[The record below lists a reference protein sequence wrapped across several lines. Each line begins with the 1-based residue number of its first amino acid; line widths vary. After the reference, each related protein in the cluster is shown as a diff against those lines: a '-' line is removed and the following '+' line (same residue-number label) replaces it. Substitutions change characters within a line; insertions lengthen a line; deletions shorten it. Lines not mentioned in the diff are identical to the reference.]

1 MMLAMNGISAAILIV
16 ALIATGEATDFFAF
30 VTRHPEVLQHLALF
44 AVAGGLGQCC
54 IFYMVSV
61 FGPLPCS
68 IVTTT
73 RKFFTV
79 MFSVI
84 FFNNLLQIHQWF
96 AAFIVFGALFAD
108 MYFSN
113 KDRKPEKVEEG
124 ELDALNKLTDNDLK
138 LREVEIQKTTPIK

>member
-1 MMLAMNGISAAILIV
+1 MMLAMNVISAVILIFA
-16 ALIATGEATDFFAF
+16 ALITGEAFAF
-30 VTRHPEVLQHLALF
+30 IGFVTKHPEVLQHLSLLAL
-44 AVAGGLGQCC
+44 AGGLGQVF

-84 FFNNLLQIHQWF
+84 FFANPLQTHQWF
-96 AAFIVFGALFAD
+96 GTVLVFGGLFGD
-108 MYFSN
+108 MFFGKN
-113 KDRKPEKVEEG
+113 KKQEPVTEG
-124 ELDALNKLTDNDLK
+124 ETDALNKLTNEDLK
-138 LREVEIQKTTPIK
+138 LREVEVKKLNPVK

>member
-1 MMLAMNGISAAILIV
+1 MMLAMNGIGASILIFA
-16 ALIATGEATDFFAF
+16 ALVTGEAFAF
-30 VTRHPEVLQHLALF
+30 VSFVSRHPEVMQHLSLL
-44 AVAGGLGQCC
+44 AVAGGIGQVF

-84 FFNNLLQIHQWF
+84 FFANPLQLHQW
-96 AAFIVFGALFAD
+96 IGTVLVFGGLFGD
-108 MYFSN
+108 IFLN
-113 KDRKPEKVEEG
+113 KKKPQPAAEP
-124 ELDALNKLTDNDLK
+124 ELDALDKLTDEDLT
-138 LREVEIQKTTPIK
+138 LTQVEVSKTPLKT